1 MKLPDDKRGGNPAD
15 RFRTILTA
23 DKEEELDSE
32 KRKPAVVNLP
42 GLGSRGRGSSVDYAR
57 ETQEAGGGPG
67 PSRGGL
73 LPAFWTIACLLSLAV
88 NAYLLLTLSRLT
100 GSQRAIEGTGLNAGM
115 LGGLYNSFSQMDNAH
130 IKTTIPLRSIIPVDA
145 TVPLQTATR
154 ITLAQDVTV
163 DGAHVK
169 INTDLFNID
178 APASVTLPAGT
189 ALDVAMDLQLP
200 VKTDVPLAMDIP
212 VDIAVQDTDLHP
224 AILSAQETIRPLLC
238 AVSPQAASPSG
249 EPICP

>member
-1 MKLPDDKRGGNPAD
+1 MKLPDDKRSGNAVD

-23 DKEEELDSE
+23 DKEPEPDPE

-42 GLGSRGRGSSVDYAR
+42 GLGSRGGASAADYVGDTAD
-57 ETQEAGGGPG
+57 AGGGSG
-67 PSRGGL
+67 SSHSGI
-73 LPAFWTIACLLSLAV
+73 LPAFWTIACLVSLAA

-115 LGGLYNSFSQMDNAH
+115 LAGLYNSFSQMDNAH
-130 IKTTIPLRSIIPVDA
+130 IRTTIPLRSTIPVEA

-154 ITLAQDVTV
+154 ITLAQEATV

-169 INTDLFNID
+169 ISTDLFNID
-178 APASVTLPAGT
+178 APASVTLPVGT
-189 ALDVAMDLQLP
+189 ALDVALDLQLP
-200 VKTDVPLAMDIP
+200 VKTNVPLAIDIP

-238 AVSPQAASPSG
+238 EVSPQAALPSG

>member
-1 MKLPDDKRGGNPAD
+1 MKLPDDKRGSNPAD

-23 DKEEELDSE
+23 DKEPDLDPE

-42 GLGSRGRGSSVDYAR
+42 GLGSRGGGASAGYA
-57 ETQEAGGGPG
+57 QASQDADGGPG
-67 PSRGGL
+67 SSRGGVM
-73 LPAFWTIACLLSLAV
+73 PAFWTIACLLSLAA
-88 NAYLLLTLSRLT
+88 NAYLLLALSRLT
-100 GSQRAIEGTGLNAGM
+100 GSQRAIEGSGLNAGM
-115 LGGLYNSFSQMDNAH
+115 LTGLYNSFSQMDSAH
-130 IKTTIPLRSIIPVDA
+130 IKTTIPLRSVIPVDA
-145 TVPLQTATR
+145 TVPVQTATQ
-154 ITLAQDVTV
+154 ITLAQDATV

-189 ALDVAMDLQLP
+189 ALDVALDLQLP

-238 AVSPQAASPSG
+238 AVSPRAASPTG

>member
-1 MKLPDDKRGGNPAD
+1 MKHPDDKSSGNPAD
-15 RFRTILTA
+15 RFRTILSA
-23 DKEEELDSE
+23 DKEPEPDPE

-42 GLGSRGRGSSVDYAR
+42 RLGSRGGGPSTGYPG
-57 ETQEAGGGPG
+57 ETLDSGGGSG
-67 PSRGGL
+67 TSRGGI
-73 LPAFWTIACLLSLAV
+73 LPTFWTIACLVSLAA

-100 GSQRAIEGTGLNAGM
+100 GSQRTIEGTGLNAGM
-115 LGGLYNSFSQMDNAH
+115 LAGLYNSFSQMDSAH

-154 ITLAQDVTV
+154 ITLAQAATV

-189 ALDVAMDLQLP
+189 ALDIALDLQLP

-249 EPICP
+249 ESICH

>member
-1 MKLPDDKRGGNPAD
+1 MKLPDDKRSGNAAD

-23 DKEEELDSE
+23 DKDPEPDPE

-42 GLGSRGRGSSVDYAR
+42 RLGSRGGASAADYSE
-57 ETQEAGGGPG
+57 ETPAPGGGSRS
-67 PSRGGL
+67 SRGGL
-73 LPAFWTIACLLSLAV
+73 LPAFWTIACLVSLAA
-88 NAYLLLTLSRLT
+88 NAYLLLTRSRLA
-100 GSQRAIEGTGLNAGM
+100 GSERAIEGTGLNAGM
-115 LGGLYNSFSQMDNAH
+115 LAGLYNSFSQMDNAH

-145 TVPLQTATR
+145 TIPVQTATR
-154 ITLAQDVTV
+154 ITLAQEATV

-178 APASVTLPAGT
+178 APASVTLPIGT
-189 ALDVAMDLQLP
+189 ALDVALDLQLP

-238 AVSPQAASPSG
+238 AVSPQAVSSAG
-249 EPICP
+249 DPICP

>member
-1 MKLPDDKRGGNPAD
+1 MKHPDDKRGGNPAD

-23 DKEEELDSE
+23 DKEPEPDPE

-42 GLGSRGRGSSVDYAR
+42 RLGARGAGPSAAYAA
-57 ETQEAGGGPG
+57 ETEDAGGGAG
-67 PSRGGL
+67 TSRGGI
-73 LPAFWTIACLLSLAV
+73 LPAFWTIACLLSLAA
-88 NAYLLLTLSRLT
+88 NAYLLVTLSRLA
-100 GSQRAIEGTGLNAGM
+100 GSQRAIEGSGLNAGM
-115 LGGLYNSFSQMDNAH
+115 LAGLYNSFSRMDSAH

-154 ITLAQDVTV
+154 ITLAQEATV

-189 ALDVAMDLQLP
+189 ALDVDLDLQLP

-224 AILSAQETIRPLLC
+224 AILNAQETIRPLLC
-238 AVSPQAASPSG
+238 AVSPQAASPAG